1 MSGGVDNRDGLF
13 KPLSDAEFCEADRAV
28 TAGNGEDLRPAVPV
42 PADAPT
48 PDWHRLRPKEA
59 MGEPE
64 GIWPYH
70 MKDGGIAFYVVRW
83 KPKEL
88 SGRKVIR
95 PATWCRYPD
104 GREGWVLREIPEAR
118 PLYNLSAILESPDKL
133 VVVAEGEKC
142 ADAAARVF
150 PDHAATTW
158 AGGSHTWDKTDWQP
172 LADRSV
178 LLLADADTSG
188 RKAMRI
194 VADKL
199 VNMGAI
205 VRVYLPEG
213 DGGRDIA
220 DWLDEDG
227 TGATRARIEA
237 EAAPWKPKAEP
248 ATDTGDTWA
257 DEDEIVRLGALPKM
271 EYERTRKVE
280 AKRLNIR
287 VSQLDELV
295 RNQHAVDGDDDLQ
308 GRPIEWND
316 PEPWPE
322 PVDGA
327 AILTDIAGLIR
338 RHVDMPGEKA
348 AAVAVWIVH
357 TFLHDQLDLST
368 ILNVTSAT
376 KRCGKTLLMEVVGT
390 LVFRPQTASGRITP
404 AAMFR
409 LIEKHGPTLLLDEI
423 DTFMG
428 DDPELRG
435 IVNGSQRREMAYV
448 IRTVGKDHEP
458 RRFGTW
464 CPKAISGI
472 GDLPDTVAD
481 RSITIRL
488 ERRAPRTCG
497 MPLWR
502 DRDRQAIEVL
512 REKIA
517 RWTDDNASAVM
528 ERRNSVA
535 FPSGLHDR
543 ARDAWEVLLATGEIA
558 GGEWAGSTGRVYRA
572 CEAVTAEVDPETGAR
587 EMLLADIRAVFKEA
601 GDPEHLPTGK
611 SGDEYDATAPAI
623 LPALIAKEGRPWSE
637 WSHGRPLSPRGL
649 ASLLKDFGVAPS
661 TIRTSSE
668 STPKGYKRSAFES
681 HWKRYGIGTSDDS
694 SNLSA
699 TTPQTAVN
707 KGFIALASATGAH
720 SVADGKTR
728 SPASSKACGVVAD
741 GNRPVVEDNAFQ
753 GDSRSFED
761 KFDDADERAAILEF
775 DAAMSRANAEWMAER
790 QYGLEPGILA
800 SGKPG
805 S

>member
-1 MSGGVDNRDGLF
+1 MSGGVDNCDGLF

-28 TAGNGEDLRPAVPV
+28 TASNGEDLRPAVPV

-59 MGEPE
+59 VGEPE

-70 MKDGGIAFYVVRW
+70 IEDGGIVFYVVRW
-83 KPKEL
+83 MPKEL

-104 GREGWVLREIPEAR
+104 GREGWVLKAIPEAR
-118 PLYNLSAILESPDKL
+118 PLYNLSTILESPDKP

-172 LADRSV
+172 LAGRSV
-178 LLLADADTSG
+178 LLLADADNSG

-205 VRVYLPEG
+205 VRVHLPEC

-227 TGATRARIEA
+227 AEATRARIEA

-257 DEDEIVRLGALPKM
+257 DEGEIARLAALPEM
-271 EYERTRKVE
+271 EYERVRKEVAE
-280 AKRLNIR
+280 RLGIR
-287 VSQLDELV
+287 VTSVDRLV
-295 RNQHAVDGDDDLQ
+295 RKEGGSDRNGRLQ
-308 GRPIEWND
+308 GSPIKWDD
-316 PEPWPE
+316 PEPWSE

-327 AILTDIAGLIR
+327 ALLTDIAGLIR
-338 RHVDMPGEKA
+338 RYVDMPGDKADA
-348 AAVAVWIVH
+348 AALWIVH
-357 TFLHDQLDLST
+357 CFLHGLLDLST
-368 ILNVTSAT
+368 ILIVTSAT
-376 KRCGKTLLMEVVGT
+376 KRCGKTQLMEVLSA
-390 LVFRPQTASGRITP
+390 LVLRPQPLSGRITP

-409 LIEKHGPTLLLDEI
+409 LIEQHEPTLLLDEA

-435 IVNGSQRREMAYV
+435 IVNGSQRREMAFV
-448 IRTVGKDHEP
+448 IRTVGEDYEP
-458 RRFGTW
+458 RSFRTW

-488 ERRAPRTCG
+488 ERRAPRTCD

-512 REKIA
+512 RRKIA
-517 RWTDDNASAVM
+517 RWTYDNADAVV

-558 GGEWAGSTGRVYRA
+558 GDEWAGSTGRVYRA

-661 TIRTSSE
+661 TIRTSSK
-668 STPKGYKRSAFES
+668 STPKGYKRSAFEP

-694 SNLSA
+694 PNLSA
-699 TTPQTAVN
+699 TTPQTAAR
-707 KGFIALASATGAH
+707 KGFMAFPSATGGH

-728 SPASSKACGVVAD
+728 NPASSKACGVVAD
-741 GNRPVVEDNAFQ
+741 RDRPIVEDNAFH
-753 GDSRSFED
+753 GNSRPFED
-761 KFDDADERAAILEF
+761 KFADADERAAILEF
-775 DAAMSRANAEWMAER
+775 DAAMSRLDAERMAER
-790 QYGLEPGILA
+790 QCGLEPGILA